1 MSVELSRSAL
11 GLAARHNDC
20 VGGEL
25 CLTDPVDQDLCVT
38 SGDTGSFMIVVTE
51 ADMQTPIDVSSATWD
66 ADIRVRAE
74 DADAVGSFVVTLHPG
89 YVHIVDVTLLPAVSS
104 QLVGNYAYDVQM
116 TLDGKVT
123 TLVGGTLAVNQDVSR

>member
-1 MSVELSRSAL
+1 MTTLSRSAL
-11 GLAARHNDC
+11 GLPRARDC
-20 VGGEL
+20 FGGEL
-25 CLTDPVDQDLCVT
+25 CLTDPVNQDLCVT

-51 ADMQTPIDVSSATWD
+51 ADMQTPIDVTAATWD

-74 DADAVGSFVVTLHPG
+74 DMDTVGSFVVTLHPG
-89 YVHIVDVTLLPAVSS
+89 YTHIVDVTLLPAISAT
-104 QLVGNYAYDVQM
+104 LIGNYVYDVQM